1 MKKKLLATVDGRCLR
16 QEARVC
22 TCVGHNQTQTLQRPF
37 SDRNAP
43 FPLFQVHMSV
53 YFLGHVFFLVAFL
66 SVPYLRKALVPK
78 KERGPSK
85 QD

>member
-1 MKKKLLATVDGRCLR
+1 MCVWVTTRQKHPGDALLTERR
-16 QEARVC
+16 IS
-22 TCVGHNQTQTLQRPF
+22 P
-37 SDRNAP
+37 P
-43 FPLFQVHMSV
+43 PLFQVLMSV